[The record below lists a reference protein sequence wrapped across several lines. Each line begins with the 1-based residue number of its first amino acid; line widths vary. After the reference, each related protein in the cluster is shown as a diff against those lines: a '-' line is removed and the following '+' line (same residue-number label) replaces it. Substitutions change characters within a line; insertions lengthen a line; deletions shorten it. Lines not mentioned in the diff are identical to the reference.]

1 MKAEA
6 PQIDLKPDHWGIVC
20 AILRECVPDRTV
32 LAFGSGA
39 TRTAKEYSDL
49 DLAVLGDE
57 PLSLDTSSALTEG
70 FLESDLPFKVDL
82 VDWAKIDEAFR
93 QVIRRDGVALQVP
106 TERTGSAQ
114 CQTTNRKQRAS

>member
-6 PQIDLKPDHWGIVC
+6 RRIDLKPDHWSIVC

-32 LAFGSGA
+32 LAFGFRA

-57 PLSLDTSSALTEG
+57 PLSLDTSSCLTEG
-70 FLESDLPFKVDL
+70 FSESDLPFKVDL

-106 TERTGSAQ
+106 TEGTG
-114 CQTTNRKQRAS
+114 